1 MHKEGTHDSFPSVL
15 LVSLGIKY
23 YSSAMH
29 KSRIWQFLNL
39 ELNIKDPRRKNL
51 VHIAVTVFTNSST
64 I

>member
-29 KSRIWQFLNL
+29 KSGIWQFLNL
-39 ELNIKDPRRKNL
+39 EDAK
-51 VHIAVTVFTNSST
+51 T
-64 I
+64 